1 MKKSLVA
8 VLVVLAVIIIVSP
21 GILGRMAEKSVDE
34 NLNRAA
40 AEQGDIVVSSDK
52 FDRGW
57 FSSEGQ
63 HRIEVKGGSLG
74 VMLTEVTP
82 ENESLPVLLID
93 THIDHGLIPVTSLSR
108 ERGSLA
114 PGLGRAVS
122 TLSIELGD
130 GETIEIPGKIY
141 SNLGLAGALESSY
154 LVDEGSHT
162 IDGTRI
168 GWGNSKID
176 ITTSATSG
184 DVEFA
189 GDVSGLSFSD
199 RAESLELGALTFSG
213 SQKPTRYGFSVGDMQ
228 MELDGMSVTT
238 NGVAA
243 GGIKSMSVDGFT
255 KLDGDRVGGRTTF
268 AMESQTLPMFGEV
281 QVSGDFSLIGADAEA
296 IGNLSRKMNAMGP
309 AEDPMQNFPE
319 IEEDLKRLLASG
331 VELRFDQF
339 DVALP
344 MGTVETQLS
353 LAVAEDDAATFE
365 WTSLL
370 LSTAGGAKI
379 SVPAELV
386 DMALAMNPQAGAMIG
401 MGFLIKNGDVY
412 EMDAKLEKGL
422 LTVNGAPIPI
432 PLGGF

>member
-40 AEQGDIVVSSDK
+40 AEQGDIVVSSDS

-213 SQKPTRYGFSVGDMQ
+213 SQKPTKYGFSVGDMQ

-281 QVSGDFSLIGADAEA
+281 QVSGDFSLNGADAEA
-296 IGNLSRKMNAMGP
+296 IGNLTRKMNAMGP

>member
-8 VLVVLAVIIIVSP
+8 ILVVLAIIVIVSP

-40 AEQGDIVVSSDK
+40 EQQGDIVISSDK

-63 HRIEVKGGSLG
+63 HRIEVKGGNLG
-74 VMLTEVTP
+74 LMLTEVTAAG
-82 ENESLPVLLID
+82 ESLPVLVID
-93 THIDHGLIPVTSLSR
+93 THIDHGLIPLSSLSG
-108 ERGSLA
+108 ENGSLA

-122 TLSIELGD
+122 TLSVELGD
-130 GETIEIPGKIY
+130 GKTIEIPGKIY
-141 SNLGLAGALESSY
+141 SNLGLAGALKSSY
-154 LVDEGSHT
+154 QVDAGSYAVDSGT
-162 IDGTRI
+162 IA
-168 GWGNSKID
+168 WGNSKID
-176 ITTSATSG
+176 LTTSATSG
-184 DVEFA
+184 DIEFA
-189 GDVSGLSFSD
+189 GDISSLSAGD
-199 RAESLELGALTFSG
+199 RSESVELGALTFSG
-213 SQKPTRYGFSVGDMQ
+213 SQKPTKYGFAVGDMT
-228 MELDGMSVTT
+228 MELDGMSVAT

-243 GGIKSMSVDGFT
+243 GGIKSMSVDGYS

-281 QVSGDFSLIGADAEA
+281 LVSGDFSLNGADAEA
-296 IGNLSRKMNAMGP
+296 IGNLTRKLNAMGN
-309 AEDPMQNFPE
+309 AQDPMQNFPE
-319 IEEDLKRLLASG
+319 IEEDVKRLLASG
-331 VELRFDQF
+331 VELRLDQL

-344 MGTVETQLS
+344 MGTVETELN
-353 LAVAEDDAATFE
+353 LAVAEDDAGTFE

-370 LSTAGGAKI
+370 LSTAGAAKI
-379 SVPAELV
+379 SIPAELV
-386 DMALAMNPQAGAMIG
+386 DMALAMNPQAGAVVG

-432 PLGGF
+432 PLGNF

>member
-8 VLVVLAVIIIVSP
+8 VLVILAVIIIVSP
-21 GILGRMAEKSVDE
+21 GILGRMAEKSVAE

-40 AEQGDIVVSSDK
+40 AEQGDIVVSSDN

-82 ENESLPVLLID
+82 DNESLPVLVID

-108 ERGSLA
+108 EKGSLA

-122 TLSIELGD
+122 TLSIELDD
-130 GETIEIPGKIY
+130 GQTIEIPGKIY

-154 LVDEGSHT
+154 LVDEGSRT
-162 IDGTRI
+162 IDGTKV
-168 GWGNSKID
+168 GWGKSKIE
-176 ITTSATSG
+176 ISTSATSG
-184 DVEFA
+184 DVEFG
-189 GDVSGLSFSD
+189 GDISGLTFSD
-199 RAESLELGALTFSG
+199 RAEAVELGALTFSG
-213 SQKPTRYGFSVGDMQ
+213 SQKPTKYGFSVGDMQ

-238 NGVAA
+238 NGVEA

-281 QVSGDFSLIGADAEA
+281 QVSGDFSLNGADAEA
-296 IGNLSRKMNAMGP
+296 IGNLTRKMNAMGP

-319 IEEDLKRLLASG
+319 IEDDLKRLLAAG

-344 MGTVETQLS
+344 MGTVETELS

-386 DMALAMNPQAGAMIG
+386 DMALAMNPQAGAMIA
-401 MGFLIKNGDVY
+401 MGFLIKNGEVY

-432 PLGGF
+432 PLGSF

>member
-8 VLVVLAVIIIVSP
+8 VLVILAIIVIVSP

-40 AEQGDIVVSSDK
+40 EQQGDIVVSSDN

-63 HRIEVKGGSLG
+63 HRIEVKGGNLG
-74 VMLTEVTP
+74 LMLTEVTP
-82 ENESLPVLLID
+82 AGESLPVLVID
-93 THIDHGLIPVTSLSR
+93 THIDHGLIPLSSLSG
-108 ERGSLA
+108 ENGSLA

-122 TLSIELGD
+122 TLSVELDD
-130 GETIEIPGKIY
+130 GQTIEIPGKIY

-154 LVDEGSHT
+154 QVDEGSNSIDGGTIAWGKST
-162 IDGTRI
+162 IDV
-168 GWGNSKID
+168 
-176 ITTSATSG
+176 TTSATSG

-189 GDVSGLSFSD
+189 GDISSLSFSD
-199 RAESLELGALTFSG
+199 RSESVELGALTFSG
-213 SQKPTRYGFSVGDMQ
+213 SQEPTKYGFSVGDMT
-228 MELDGMSVTT
+228 MELDGMSVIT

-243 GGIKSMSVDGFT
+243 GGIKSMSVEGYT
-255 KLDGDRVGGRTTF
+255 KLDGDRVGGQTTF
-268 AMESQTLPMFGEV
+268 AMESQTVPMFGEV
-281 QVSGDFSLIGADAEA
+281 QVSGDFSLNGADAEA
-296 IGNLSRKMNAMGP
+296 IGNLTRKMNSMGSSQ
-309 AEDPMQNFPE
+309 DPMQNFPE
-319 IEEDLKRLLASG
+319 IEDDLKRLLASG
-331 VELRFDQF
+331 VELRFDQL

-344 MGTVETQLS
+344 MGTIETQLN
-353 LAVAEDDAATFE
+353 LAVAEDDASTFE

-370 LSTAGGAKI
+370 LSTAGAAKI

-386 DMALAMNPQAGAMIG
+386 DMALAMNPQAGAVVG
-401 MGFLIKNGDVY
+401 MGFLLKNGDVY

-432 PLGGF
+432 PLGSF